1 MRWSPIGEYIGPS
14 KESLLW
20 EVVGSAD
27 VVAGIVVD
35 VEAVVV
41 VVGCS
46 YFMALHSRP
55 KVGVPFKTLE
65 NSSIIVIALIF
76 PGLFLKHQQD
86 KMIFFLKNLEHTLL
100 LELWTH
106 LPCGQNIHLILTSYH
121 LI

>member
-20 EVVGSAD
+20 EVVGSVD
-27 VVAGIVVD
+27 VVVGVVVD

-55 KVGVPFKTLE
+55 KLGVPFKTLE
-65 NSSIIVIALIF
+65 NSSFIVIALIF
-76 PGLFLKHQQD
+76 LDCFY
-86 KMIFFLKNLEHTLL
+86 
-100 LELWTH
+100 
-106 LPCGQNIHLILTSYH
+106 NIRRIK
-121 LI
+121 

>member
-20 EVVGSAD
+20 EVVGSVD
-27 VVAGIVVD
+27 VVVGVVVD

-55 KVGVPFKTLE
+55 GAHVAARTMDTFAVWSKYTPSRKTRSDKELGPRSFE
-65 NSSIIVIALIF
+65 HGSSSVSST
-76 PGLFLKHQQD
+76 
-86 KMIFFLKNLEHTLL
+86 NLR
-100 LELWTH
+100 
-106 LPCGQNIHLILTSYH
+106 GKSS
-121 LI
+121 

>member
-20 EVVGSAD
+20 EVVGSVD
-27 VVAGIVVD
+27 VVVGVVVD

-55 KVGVPFKTLE
+55 KLGFLLKPLKQPFHCDRI
-65 NSSIIVIALIF
+65 NF
-76 PGLFLKHQQD
+76 PGSFSKHQQD
-86 KMIFFLKNLEHTLL
+86 KMIFFLRTWSTRCCSNYGHICRVVKIYT
-100 LELWTH
+100 
-106 LPCGQNIHLILTSYH
+106 
-121 LI
+121 

>member
-20 EVVGSAD
+20 EVVGSVD
-27 VVAGIVVD
+27 NVVSVVVD

-55 KVGVPFKTLE
+55 TLGVPFKILE
-65 NSSIIVIALIF
+65 NSSFIVIALIF
-76 PGLFLKHQQD
+76 LDCFLKHQ
-86 KMIFFLKNLEHTLL
+86 KNNITFF
-100 LELWTH
+100 
-106 LPCGQNIHLILTSYH
+106 
-121 LI
+121 